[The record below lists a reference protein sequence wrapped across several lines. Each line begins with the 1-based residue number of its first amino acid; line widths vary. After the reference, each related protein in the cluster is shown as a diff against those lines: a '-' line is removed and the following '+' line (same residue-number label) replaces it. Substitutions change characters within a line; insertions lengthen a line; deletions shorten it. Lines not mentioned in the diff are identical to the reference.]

1 MKATTTL
8 SVLVPVYCEEYL
20 LEASLAR
27 LESLGRCPQLTK
39 VQIVVVDDGSRDG
52 TPAAI
57 ERFRQSLAARPWGD
71 SFEWLFLRHERNG
84 GKGAAIH
91 TALAHA
97 SGELVVIHD
106 ADLEYFPEDLPRM
119 IPLFLE
125 QDADAVFGS
134 RFLAGEFKRVLFYR
148 HALANRFLTFLCDL
162 VCDLNLSD
170 METCYKMVRTDLLR
184 TIPLESRDFRIE
196 PELAIKLAKRGARIF
211 EVPIRYAGRSYQE
224 GKKIGW
230 RDGVQALVAI
240 IRFAISDHLYIED
253 RDGGE
258 ILERLSRA
266 PRFSRWMADTILPWV
281 GQRVLEIGAGT
292 GNLTVNLTPRKLY
305 WASDLNPAYVNA
317 LERLRESRPYMQVG
331 HTDGCLAETFPPRRD
346 FDTAISQNVVEHVDD
361 APGFLRNVFGV
372 LAPGGRAIVLVPQG
386 GWLYG
391 TLDKALGHRL
401 RYSRKKLAALGREA
415 GFELE
420 RMVLFNRAG
429 VPAWWL
435 NGKIL
440 RRRTFGLWQVKALNG
455 LTPLFRLVDRWLPWP
470 SLSLIAILRKPVP
483 VAQQADQV
491 VMVAAPGKTTE

>member
-1 MKATTTL
+1 MKAATTL

-27 LESLGRCPQLTK
+27 LESLGQCPRLST
-39 VQIVVVDDGSRDG
+39 VQIVVVDDGSHDA

-57 ERFRQSLAARPWGD
+57 ERFQRSLAARPWAD
-71 SFEWLFLRHERNG
+71 SFEWLFLRHERNR
-84 GKGAAIH
+84 GKGAAIR

-97 SGELVVIHD
+97 TGELVVIHD
-106 ADLEYFPEDLPRM
+106 ADLEYFPEDLPKM

-184 TIPLESRDFRIE
+184 SIQLESRDFRIE

-230 RDGVQALVAI
+230 RDGIQALVAI
-240 IRFAISDHLYIED
+240 LGFAISDHVYIED
-253 RDGGE
+253 PDGGQ
-258 ILERLSRA
+258 ILERLARA
-266 PRFSRWMADTILPWV
+266 PRFSRWMADSIRPWV

-292 GNLTVNLTPRKLY
+292 GNLTVNLVPRKLY
-305 WASDLNPAYVNA
+305 WASDLNPSYVKA
-317 LERLRESRPYMQVG
+317 LERLSEGRPYLRVS
-331 HTDGCLAETFPPRRD
+331 HTDGCLAETFPPLKD
-346 FDTAISQNVVEHVDD
+346 FDTAIGLNVVEHVDD
-361 APGFLRNVFGV
+361 AAGFMRNVSGV
-372 LAPGGRAIVLVPQG
+372 LAAGGRAIVLVPQG
-386 GWLYG
+386 QWLYG
-391 TLDKALGHRL
+391 SLDEALGHRL
-401 RYSRKKLAALGREA
+401 RYSRRKLAALGRAA

-420 RMVLFNRAG
+420 QMMPFNRAG
-429 VPAWWL
+429 VLAWWL

-440 RRRTFGLWQVKALNG
+440 GRRTFGLWQIKTLNG
-455 LTPLFRLVDRWLPWP
+455 LTPLFRRLDRWLPWP
-470 SLSLIAILRKPVP
+470 SLSLIAIFRKPVP
-483 VAQQADQV
+483 VV
-491 VMVAAPGKTTE
+491 EAAGKVPAAAGQGKTAG